1 MASTSS
7 CLSYL
12 SDRVGRPLSQGTE
25 NDMADETPI
34 EGSGVN
40 VTTESGDES
49 SVRMQQAQQQQTI
62 TLDDAQVE
70 AIYANLCRVSSTP
83 EEVILDLALNPNP
96 VGGQNATIR
105 VSQRVILNHFTA
117 KRLAAL
123 LGATVQRHEQTFG
136 VLETDVRKRVKT
148 AS

>member
-1 MASTSS
+1 MA
-7 CLSYL
+7 
-12 SDRVGRPLSQGTE
+12 E
-25 NDMADETPI
+25 ETPI

-40 VTTESGDES
+40 VTTEEGSA
-49 SVRMQQAQQQQTI
+49 VRMQQQQPQQQTI
-62 TLDDAQVE
+62 TLDDSHVE

-96 VGGQNATIR
+96 VGGQDTTIR

-123 LGATVQRHEQTFG
+123 LAATVQRHEQTFG
-136 VLETDVRKRVKT
+136 VLETDVRKRVRT
-148 AS
+148 A

>member
-1 MASTSS
+1 
-7 CLSYL
+7 
-12 SDRVGRPLSQGTE
+12 
-25 NDMADETPI
+25 MADETPI

-40 VTTESGDES
+40 VTTEEEGSA
-49 SVRMQQAQQQQTI
+49 VRMQQPQPQPQQQQQQQQAL
-62 TLDDAQVE
+62 TLDDTQVE

-96 VGGQNATIR
+96 VGGQDTTIR

-148 AS
+148 A

>member
-1 MASTSS
+1 
-7 CLSYL
+7 
-12 SDRVGRPLSQGTE
+12 
-25 NDMADETPI
+25 MADETPI

-40 VTTESGDES
+40 VTTEEEGSA
-49 SVRMQQAQQQQTI
+49 VRMQQQQPQQQQQAI
-62 TLDDAQVE
+62 TLDDTQVE

-96 VGGQNATIR
+96 VGGQETTIR

-148 AS
+148 A